1 MKVLMILMFD
11 DIGLIFKVK
20 DLSDLIVMVV
30 YLIIIDLRA
39 ISSRKMS

>member
-1 MKVLMILMFD
+1 MIFMLE
-11 DIGLIFKVK
+11 DIGFIFKVQ

-30 YLIIIDLRA
+30 YLNIDLRA